1 MDTITQIDNRE
12 WLESPNVQALFMK
25 GQERGSVDMIS
36 MSELVDETI
45 TSDSFSGDATSALG
59 VLSEELEAR
68 GIEINE
74 SDDADLDD
82 ADLDGVDNGDINEV
96 GDEDTVEALEEAYA
110 SSSQTGYSSDPVR
123 KYLTEIGRIPL
134 LTHTEEIDLARRIEE
149 GEVAKE
155 RLETKEALSERE
167 KRTLQRIVE
176 DADMARGNMINA
188 NLRLVVSVA
197 KKYTGRGL
205 GLLDLIQEG
214 NQGLMHAVEKFDY
227 KRGFKFSTY
236 AHWWIRQSVSRA
248 VNNQSRTIRL
258 PVHMIETLSKLR
270 STTKLLEQDLSRD
283 PSFEEIAQAMGPD
296 WTSEKVE
303 ETIKLARE
311 PMSLEKPV
319 GDEDGTFIGDFIED
333 ETIGSPMEQTMQ
345 SALGETVQEALD
357 FLDEREATI
366 LKLRYGL
373 LNGEDHTLEEVGNV
387 LGVTRERVRQLEA
400 RAIRKLKYF
409 EKRNRKLR
417 DFLTV

>member
-1 MDTITQIDNRE
+1 MAKINTLTQQDKAQQDKAQ
-12 WLESPNVQALFMK
+12 WLSSPEIQALFLK
-25 GQERGSVDMIS
+25 GQEHGSVDMIS
-36 MSELVDETI
+36 INELASNAATNDSYDVD
-45 TSDSFSGDATSALG
+45 DTSALN
-59 VLSEELEAR
+59 VLSQELEAR
-68 GIEINE
+68 GIEIDG
-74 SDDADLDD
+74 DDAGIDETDD
-82 ADLDGVDNGDINEV
+82 PVDDTGVSTE
-96 GDEDTVEALEEAYA
+96 ELEEAYA
-110 SSSQTGYSSDPVR
+110 SSQTAYSSDPVR
-123 KYLTEIGRIPL
+123 KYLSEIGRIPL

-149 GEVAKE
+149 GDVAKE
-155 RLETKEALSERE
+155 RLEVEASTLSERE

-176 DADMARGNMINA
+176 DADMARGQMINA

-236 AHWWIRQSVSRA
+236 AHWWIRQSVSRS

-303 ETIKLARE
+303 ETIRLARE
-311 PMSLEKPV
+311 PVSLEKPV

-333 ETIGSPMEQTMQ
+333 ETIGTPMEQTMQ

-366 LKLRYGL
+366 LKMRYGL
-373 LNGEDHTLEEVGNV
+373 LDGEDHTLEEVGNV

>member
-1 MDTITQIDNRE
+1 VNELASDAANSEQYDMDD
-12 WLESPNVQALFMK
+12 
-25 GQERGSVDMIS
+25 
-36 MSELVDETI
+36 
-45 TSDSFSGDATSALG
+45 TSALG
-59 VLSEELEAR
+59 VLSNELEAR
-68 GIEINE
+68 GIDINGA
-74 SDDADLDD
+74 DDADIDDTDIDDTDELSADD
-82 ADLDGVDNGDINEV
+82 ADDEV
-96 GDEDTVEALEEAYA
+96 STEELEEAYA
-110 SSSQTGYSSDPVR
+110 TSQTGYSSDPVR
-123 KYLTEIGRIPL
+123 KYLSEIGRIPL

-149 GEVAKE
+149 GDAAKE
-155 RLETKEALSERE
+155 SLETEAEKLSERE
-167 KRTLQRIVE
+167 QRTLQRIVE
-176 DADMARGNMINA
+176 DADMARGQMINA

-236 AHWWIRQSVSRA
+236 AHWWIRQSVSRS

-270 STTKLLEQDLSRD
+270 STTKRLEQDLSRD

-303 ETIKLARE
+303 QTISLARE

-319 GDEDGTFIGDFIED
+319 GDEDGSYIGDFIED
-333 ETIGSPMEQTMQ
+333 ETIGTPMEQTMQ

-366 LKLRYGL
+366 LKMRYGL
-373 LNGEDHTLEEVGNV
+373 LDGEDHTLEEVGNV

>member
-1 MDTITQIDNRE
+1 MAKITTLTPQDKTQQDKAQ
-12 WLESPNVQALFMK
+12 WLSSPEIQALFLK
-25 GQERGSVDMIS
+25 GQEHGSVDMIS
-36 MSELVDETI
+36 INELASNAATNDSYDVD
-45 TSDSFSGDATSALG
+45 DTSALN
-59 VLSEELEAR
+59 VLSQELEAR
-68 GIEINE
+68 GIEIDG
-74 SDDADLDD
+74 DDADIDEADD
-82 ADLDGVDNGDINEV
+82 LADDSEV
-96 GDEDTVEALEEAYA
+96 STEELEEAYA
-110 SSSQTGYSSDPVR
+110 SSQTTYSSDPVR
-123 KYLTEIGRIPL
+123 KYLSEIGRIPL

-149 GEVAKE
+149 GDVAKE
-155 RLETKEALSERE
+155 RLEDEANTLSERE

-176 DADMARGNMINA
+176 DADMARGQMINA

-236 AHWWIRQSVSRA
+236 AHWWIRQSVSRS

-303 ETIKLARE
+303 ETIRLARE

-319 GDEDGTFIGDFIED
+319 GDEDGTSIGDFIED
-333 ETIGSPMEQTMQ
+333 ETIGTPMEQTMQ

-366 LKLRYGL
+366 LKMRYGL
-373 LNGEDHTLEEVGNV
+373 LDGEDHTLEEVGNV